1 MTSDQEPQSDR
12 PTRQL
17 SNLAAGQARAIS
29 DAAIAEHIE
38 VARAVRALSS
48 DITRAGEMA
57 AETLLAGGKLLFC
70 GNGGS
75 AADAQ
80 HLAAEFTGRFLKER
94 RPLPALALHGNSS
107 GITAIG
113 NDYGFEQVFARQVQA
128 LARPGD
134 LLVGITTSG
143 NSANV
148 LLAAEAARAL
158 GAGVLGLSGADGG
171 RLASLA
177 DLCIR
182 APSSATPRI
191 QELHILIGHI
201 VCEIAEE
208 AVC

>member
-171 RLASLA
+171 KLASLA